1 LSIMVIIIF
10 TVPDLGGFPPSTPV
24 RTKLIV
30 ACFSRSKALFSTN
43 SEDTLWSS
51 LCVSR
56 LKSFKAVIVS
66 FSSSSSSNSNRD

>member
-1 LSIMVIIIF
+1 MTFIKIF
-10 TVPDLGGFPPSTPV
+10 NVPDLGGFPPSTPV
-24 RTKLIV
+24 RTNLIV

-56 LKSFKAVIVS
+56 LKSKKGII
-66 FSSSSSSNSNRD
+66 